1 MTIKNIHCEEDKPY
15 YAATLTINGVKH
27 VVFGN
32 SFVAVFREAGV
43 LCLTS

>member
-27 VVFGN
+27 VVFGE
-32 SFVAVFREAGV
+32 SYADIFAQAWSR
-43 LCLTS
+43 LK